1 MLPFR
6 KLSLFLVLLAALRAA
21 PASATQ
27 VIALD
32 TRALVSSSH
41 DIVVGEVLAAR
52 SYWNP
57 ERTRIYTDVT
67 VRVNETLRGATG
79 TLTLTQMGGVVDGAR
94 YTVPGSPEF
103 KPGEEALLFVWR
115 DPSGRAQVNGLAQ
128 GKFDIRR
135 DPSTGARL
143 VQRTLPGLAVKDAR
157 SLSLVKSG
165 ERAPQLKLDDL
176 LGEVRRAMAEDG
188 R

>member
-1 MLPFR
+1 
-6 KLSLFLVLLAALRAA
+6 
-21 PASATQ
+21 
-27 VIALD
+27 
-32 TRALVSSSH
+32 
-41 DIVVGEVLAAR
+41 
-52 SYWNP
+52 
-57 ERTRIYTDVT
+57 
-67 VRVNETLRGATG
+67 
-79 TLTLTQMGGVVDGAR
+79 MGGVVDGAR
-94 YTVPGSPEF
+94 YTVPGCPEF